1 MTITVINPTNA
12 DAGVDF
18 EVCVDTGV
26 ILLTGSP
33 ANGSWSGNGINP
45 NGTYNVNIDGSFDFT
60 YTFGTGNCLTTDLV
74 NIIVN
79 PLPIVD
85 AGNDQNFC
93 VDAGIQNLLGS
104 PINGS
109 WSGTVINLNGDFDP
123 ANAGVGSHA
132 VYYSFVDSNTCEN
145 IDSAIITVNALP
157 IVDAGNDTTLCNQPG
172 NVSLFASPL
181 NGIWSGLHISSS
193 GDFNPSGIG
202 SFENIYTYTDSNGC
216 VNSDSMT
223 ITVINPTNAD
233 AGVDF
238 EVCVDTGVILLTGSP
253 ANGSWS
259 GNGINPNGTYN
270 VNIDGSFDF
279 TYTFGTGNCLTTDLV
294 NIIVNPLPLVDA
306 GIDQSFCIDAGIQ
319 SIVGSPSNG
328 TWSGIAINANGDF
341 DPASAGVGSHT
352 VYYSFV
358 DSNTC
363 ENIDSANITVNAL
376 PIVDAGNDTTL
387 CNQPLP
393 VILTGTP
400 SNGTWSGQSVS
411 SSGQYTPFSIGSFE
425 LIYQFIDNN
434 GCYNDDT
441 VSIIVIDPINADAG
455 QDFEVCLDTGLI
467 QFVGTPLN
475 GFWSGNNIN
484 TNGDYLVNSS
494 GSFDFTYNFG
504 AGNCL
509 TTDIVTL
516 LVNPLPLVDAGIDQ
530 SFCISD
536 SNTNLIAN
544 PNGGNWNNS
553 IYIDSLTGLFSPSF
567 SGVGVF
573 NFIYEYTDSL
583 TYCSSTDS
591 VVVTVNPLPISDFIC
606 DTIICLNTNTYFNN
620 QSSNNFINY
629 WKISDGY
636 NSNSVNL
643 NHIFLD
649 TGFYE
654 AKLITESLSGCLD
667 SVSRLIHV
675 ISPPTAYLNVIDSG
689 CGPLLVN
696 FNNYSDGY
704 YLNYDWNFG
713 NGQISQNQ
721 HPSPIIYNQSIYHDT
736 IYYISLIVN
745 NLCGFDSISDSIIV
759 RPVPTSI
766 FSTDL
771 DVKCTPDP
779 FNFIET
785 SFGNPVNYF
794 WDFGDGTFSSSSD
807 SVFQHVYY
815 TGQYDTT
822 YTISLTTTNECG
834 SDTSYHTITVLPN
847 TVHAFFNTSNNN
859 GCVPLQVDFSQFST
873 TNTFYS
879 WDFGDGNFSS
889 QYSPVHVFNTPGTY
903 NVHLYVNDGCSYDT
917 ISQIINVDSLPQIDI
932 QVSDSILCTNDI
944 FYFFNNSQNTSII
957 WDFDDGNSSF
967 LTNPLHSFSNAGN
980 YNVKITVTSLINGCV
995 NNDSLMLTSL
1005 INPEINLDFS
1015 DSIGCPPLNVQFIN
1029 NSSNAD
1035 YYSWDFDD
1043 GNFANFQSGNHNYT
1057 NSGVYNGTFIA
1068 TSINGC
1074 LDSLNFLITVH
1085 PTPTS
1090 RFNLNSSDVCYPPAT
1105 AYFTNNSISA
1115 NSYFWNFGN
1124 GDSSQLTSPISI
1136 FSVGTFNIELI
1147 AQNIF
1152 GCEDF
1157 SDTSFVVYNT
1167 PISSFNLF
1175 NDSIC
1180 LRDSFAFESTS
1191 LFYDSLLWDLDNGFY
1206 SNDSAFKYLFLDT
1219 GLYNITLYAYNK
1231 VGNCIDTSL
1240 GNNYIYVKNS
1250 PNSDFYFTNNISPI
1264 YPRSG
1269 TIEFYNN
1276 SLFSDYY
1283 LWNFDFLDSS
1293 SLENP
1298 IYNYSYNNDGFY
1310 GYTLYSYSENGCVD
1324 SLRKEIYISY
1334 EKGLFVPNAF
1344 CPTHINNEL
1353 NKFKPRAT
1361 GLREYHIE
1369 IFDLYGNKLWESRDL
1384 ENSEPKEA
1392 WDGTFNGVLLMQDV
1406 YVWKISALFKDD
1418 VVWEGIKYNDKN
1430 ILKKTGTVTLIR

>member
-1 MTITVINPTNA
+1 MNSNGGFSPNGIGTFDNIYTFTDANGCINSDTMSITVINPTNA

-18 EVCVDTGV
+18 EVCVDTGA

-60 YTFGTGNCLTTDLV
+60 YSFGTGNCLTTDLV

-79 PLPIVD
+79 PLPTVN

-93 VDAGIQNLLGS
+93 IDAGIQNLSGL
-104 PINGS
+104 PTNGT
-109 WSGTVINLNGDFDP
+109 WSGNAVSINGDFDP
-123 ANAGVGSHA
+123 ASAGVGTHT
-132 VYYSFVDSNTCEN
+132 VYYSFVDANTCEN

-157 IVDAGNDTTLCNQPG
+157 TVDAGNDTTLCNQPG
-172 NVSLFASPL
+172 NVNLLASPP
-181 NGIWSGLHISSS
+181 NGTWSGLHISSS

-202 SFENIYTYTDSNGC
+202 VFENIYTFTDLNGC

-223 ITVINPTNAD
+223 VTVINPTNAD

-238 EVCVDTGVILLTGSP
+238 EVCVDTGAILLTGSP

-279 TYTFGTGNCLTTDLV
+279 
-294 NIIVNPLPLVDA
+294 I
-306 GIDQSFCIDAGIQ
+306 
-319 SIVGSPSNG
+319 
-328 TWSGIAINANGDF
+328 
-341 DPASAGVGSHT
+341 
-352 VYYSFV
+352 YS
-358 DSNTC
+358 
-363 ENIDSANITVNAL
+363 
-376 PIVDAGNDTTL
+376 
-387 CNQPLP
+387 
-393 VILTGTP
+393 
-400 SNGTWSGQSVS
+400 
-411 SSGQYTPFSIGSFE
+411 Y
-425 LIYQFIDNN
+425 
-434 GCYNDDT
+434 
-441 VSIIVIDPINADAG
+441 
-455 QDFEVCLDTGLI
+455 
-467 QFVGTPLN
+467 
-475 GFWSGNNIN
+475 
-484 TNGDYLVNSS
+484 
-494 GSFDFTYNFG
+494 G

-509 TTDIVTL
+509 TTDSVTIII
-516 LVNPLPLVDAGIDQ
+516 NPLPVVNCGLDFSV
-530 SFCISD
+530 CVSD
-536 SNTNLIAN
+536 SDTTLNSN
-544 PNGGNWNNS
+544 PVGGFWYNS
-553 IYIDSLTGLFSPSF
+553 NFVDPSSGLFSPTNA
-567 SGVGVF
+567 GVGVHEL
-573 NFIYEYTDSL
+573 IYQF
-583 TYCSSTDS
+583 TDS
-591 VVVTVNPLPISDFIC
+591 VTQCVNFDTITITVNPLPIANFVCDSVIC
-606 DTIICLNTNTYFNN
+606 INNPSLFSNTSLNSVYNYWNIAD
-620 QSSNNFINY
+620 SINY
-629 WKISDGY
+629 
-636 NSNSVNL
+636 NSIDVTYTFN
-643 NHIFLD
+643 D
-649 TGFYE
+649 TGFFNI
-654 AKLITESLSGCLD
+654 KLITESAAGCTD
-667 SVSRLIHV
+667 SISKVVQLIN
-675 ISPPTAYLNVIDSG
+675 PPTADFLSIDSG
-689 CGPLLVN
+689 CGPLLADFINNSQGYFVN
-696 FNNYSDGY
+696 YQWD
-704 YLNYDWNFG
+704 FG
-713 NGQISQNQ
+713 NGQTSLDTTPSTIVYDPSIFQDTTYFVTLISNN
-721 HPSPIIYNQSIYHDT
+721 ICGTDT
-736 IYYISLIVN
+736 VTDSVKVN
-745 NLCGFDSISDSIIV
+745 
-759 RPVPTSI
+759 PMPTSI

-771 DVKCTPDP
+771 DIKCEPDP
-779 FNFIET
+779 FNFIQT
-785 SFGNPVNYF
+785 SYGSPDNYY
-794 WDFGDGTFSSSSD
+794 WDFGDGTYSVSSD

-822 YTISLTTTNECG
+822 YTISLTTSNECG

-903 NVHLYVNDGCSYDT
+903 NVNLYVNDGCSYDT

-957 WDFDDGNSSF
+957 WDFDDGNSSY
-967 LTNPLHSFSNAGN
+967 LSNPIHSFSNAGN
-980 YNVKITVTSLINGCV
+980 YNVKITVTSSINGCV

-1005 INPEINLDFS
+1005 INPDINLDLI
-1015 DSIGCPPLNVQFIN
+1015 DSTGCPPLNVQFIN

-1043 GNFANFQSGNHNYT
+1043 GNFATFQNGNHNYT

-1124 GDSSQLTSPISI
+1124 GDSSQLTSPTSI

-1167 PISSFNLF
+1167 PISSFNLL

-1219 GLYNITLYAYNK
+1219 GLYTITLYAYNK
-1231 VGNCIDTSL
+1231 VGNCIDTSI

-1276 SLFSDYY
+1276 SLFSDFY

-1418 VVWEGIKYNDKN
+1418 VVWDGIKYNDKN